1 MDYTVRF
8 NAELFYSARLE
19 YSPALRNKYLH
30 SSDIAFIYLLSPSLA
45 LNRWQHLKFGAEI
58 PYAAKNVFKFS
69 ARYVSPPPNL

>member
-8 NAELFYSARLE
+8 NAELFYSARL
-19 YSPALRNKYLH
+19 PKTALRTKYLH

-45 LNRWQHLKFGAEI
+45 LNRRQHLKFGAEI